1 MMTDPTQLFNGMKV
15 ISNPLCTTE
24 EPVRVHI
31 QKGTQRQ
38 AYHDRI
44 QKKWNKRFGTKR
56 VPGMYIMNQSYFT
69 GSFEYGGGSE
79 KVIIA
84 HPVIIAQMK
93 NIPPVDKIEKTRQ
106 ACNAFGVSANEAAD
120 NFKRFGEALNKVGI
134 RNPAGVINTEV

>member
-31 QKGTQRQ
+31 MKGTQRQ

-69 GSFEYGGGSE
+69 DGNFGYGGSSE
-79 KVIIA
+79 KVIVA
-84 HPVIIAQMK
+84 HPTIVERMK
-93 NIPPVDKIEKTRQ
+93 NIPPVEVDADKPRRD
-106 ACNAFGVSANEAAD
+106 SAEYARRS
-120 NFKRFGEALNKVGI
+120 FERFGEALNKVGI
-134 RNPAGVINTEV
+134 RNPAGVSNTEI